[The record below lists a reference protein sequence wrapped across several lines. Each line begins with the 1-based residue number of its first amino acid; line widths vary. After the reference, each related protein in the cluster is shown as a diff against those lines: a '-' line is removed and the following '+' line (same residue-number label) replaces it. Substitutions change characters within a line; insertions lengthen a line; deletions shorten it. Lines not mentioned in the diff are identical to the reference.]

1 MVRIVR
7 KLQSMNFTR
16 SFSTEKSKPVF
27 YTRWPIPPMNILKF
41 NTDASVKGH
50 ESKCAFVARVH
61 GGKYADGIMGGKSSL
76 GKWVIGGFRPL
87 DNNTSIVASKI
98 HGILYAM
105 EAGGKIIE
113 KLPQPLHLWIES
125 DEKAVVGAANGEND
139 IKSEYRDMVNEI
151 VHKKEE
157 LEKNNIVCL
166 FSFIK
171 GEANGVAH
179 LLARLDSKKV
189 LDMPTVEDVP
199 EDIRDEVVKVL
210 ESDSMGTKY
219 QIKRR

>member
-1 MVRIVR
+1 
-7 KLQSMNFTR
+7 MNFTR
-16 SFSTEKSKPVF
+16 SFSTKKSKPVF
-27 YTRWPIPPMNILKF
+27 YTRWPIPPMNIILKF

-50 ESKCAFVARVH
+50 GSKCAFVARVH

-139 IKSEYRDMVNEI
+139 IKSDY
-151 VHKKEE
+151 
-157 LEKNNIVCL
+157 
-166 FSFIK
+166 IK
-171 GEANGVAH
+171 GEANSVAH

-210 ESDSMGTKY
+210 ESDSVGTKY
-219 QIKRR
+219 QIKKRR